1 MPISTS
7 KLTTLGQLKLQAERI
22 KQELAS
28 YVLASSLG
36 SLATKSEISETELSE
51 ALKSVINGKMDA
63 TSSMTTQQINQAI
76 SQAIAS
82 SQHAK
87 FEKVET
93 VPTTETAEENVLYL
107 VMNSETEFYDIY
119 ALVSGEVVRLD
130 DTSVDLSAVGG
141 SLYEGTKDS
150 LETSDTSVIE
160 AYFEENST
168 TTPKKGDVFV
178 ITTVISGVEYEQSAY
193 YYDGDSWVAMTGNVD
208 ADKVIMREDITMAG
222 NYTQV
227 GNLTKGQNATGTLA
241 SKGKSI
247 AEVLT
252 EILSKRLQ
260 PTITAQPSISGFALS
275 GAKAV
280 EAGTKLA
287 SVNYTAGTLN
297 PGSYQYGPETGVV
310 ASNWVVQRITD
321 LSTEQISGVNA
332 ASLSA
337 GSDDND
343 GDGFTIGD
351 VGGENVFASLK
362 YKAVATH
369 GAGVTAKDNLG
380 DDSNPPVSIAS
391 GEKEKATSA
400 YTPYRNYFSG
410 ATTSKPT
417 LDSAYIRGLTKS
429 NKPYAAGTLTINVAA
444 GTQRVCIACLAS
456 KTGVTKVINE
466 TAMNA
471 DVTSTFTQST
481 VDVEGAEGYT
491 AQSYK
496 VWVFEPAVPYENAAV
511 LKVTLG

>member
-1 MPISTS
+1 MAYDET
-7 KLTTLGQLKLQAERI
+7 KVVNVKALKDTATRI
-22 KQELAS
+22 KTEYLA
-28 YVLASSLG
+28 
-36 SLATKSEISETELSE
+36 
-51 ALKSVINGKMDA
+51 
-63 TSSMTTQQINQAI
+63 AI
-76 SQAIAS
+76 SKAG
-82 SQHAK
+82 HARFQK
-87 FEKVET
+87 SDT
-93 VPTTETAEENVLYL
+93 VPDAGAAEENVLYL
-107 VMNSETEFYDIY
+107 VHNDETGHYDVY
-119 ALVSGEVVRLD
+119 ALIDGVVELLD
-130 DTSVDLSAVGG
+130 DTTVSLDGYVTDDDLAEALNGVGG
-141 SLYEGTKDS
+141 GAVYTGTKTD
-150 LETSDTSVIE
+150 LKATDASVIE
-160 AYFEENST
+160 AYFTEHSGI
-168 TTPKKGDVFV
+168 TPKAGDMFAVV
-178 ITTVISGVEYEQSAY
+178 TVVDSITYEMTAY
-193 YYDGDSWVAMTGNVD
+193 RFDGEDWVSITGNVD
-208 ADKVIMREDITMAG
+208 ADKVIMPEDITLAG
-222 NYTQV
+222 NYTQF
-227 GNLTKGQNATGTLA
+227 GNLTKNADGTATLS
-241 SKGKSI
+241 SKGKS
-247 AEVLT
+247 VLDVFT

-260 PTITAQPSISGFALS
+260 PTITAQPSISGFNLS

-280 EAGTKLA
+280 EAGTSLA
-287 SVNYTAGTLN
+287 SAAYTAGNLN
-297 PGSYQYGPETGVV
+297 PGSYQYGPETGVT

-321 LSTEQISGVNA
+321 GGTEQIASVDA

-343 GDGFTIGD
+343 GNGFTIGD

-380 DDSNPPVSIAS
+380 DDSNPPVSIAA
-391 GEKEKATSA
+391 GEKEKVTSA

-471 DVTSTFTQST
+471 DVTSTFTQFT

>member
-51 ALKSVINGKMDA
+51 ALKAVINGKMDA

-369 GAGVTAKDNLG
+369 GAGVTAKSSGLYKITVDAEGHVSEAEAVTKQDITGLG
-380 DDSNPPVSIAS
+380 IPAQDTTYQ
-391 GEKEKATSA
+391 KATA
-400 YTPYRNYFSG
+400 AADG
-410 ATTSKPT
+410 LMSKEHF
-417 LDSAYIRGLTKS
+417 AKVEGI
-429 NKPYAAGTLTINVAA
+429 AANA
-444 GTQRVCIACLAS
+444 
-456 KTGVTKVINE
+456 TKVEASATPGSIKINGTD
-466 TAMNA
+466 TAV
-471 DVTSTFTQST
+471 VTIATDTEVTEMLNEVFA
-481 VDVEGAEGYT
+481 AEE
-491 AQSYK
+491 A
-496 VWVFEPAVPYENAAV
+496 
-511 LKVTLG
+511 

>member
-1 MPISTS
+1 
-7 KLTTLGQLKLQAERI
+7 
-22 KQELAS
+22 
-28 YVLASSLG
+28 
-36 SLATKSEISETELSE
+36 
-51 ALKSVINGKMDA
+51 
-63 TSSMTTQQINQAI
+63 
-76 SQAIAS
+76 
-82 SQHAK
+82 
-87 FEKVET
+87 
-93 VPTTETAEENVLYL
+93 
-107 VMNSETEFYDIY
+107 
-119 ALVSGEVVRLD
+119 
-130 DTSVDLSAVGG
+130 
-141 SLYEGTKDS
+141 
-150 LETSDTSVIE
+150 
-160 AYFEENST
+160 
-168 TTPKKGDVFV
+168 
-178 ITTVISGVEYEQSAY
+178 
-193 YYDGDSWVAMTGNVD
+193 MTGNVD

-380 DDSNPPVSIAS
+380 DDSNPPVSIAA